1 MLNVKSAKEDLH
13 ECHSNELYSGPPMTV
28 DEQIDCLN
36 QLAIPKSNLNVQVT
50 CQLSPTATAIQFFEN
65 ESQNGLEISEEPK
78 QPYSESKIYVNSS
91 TRVTYNICD

>member
-36 QLAIPKSNLNVQVT
+36 QLAISKSNLNVQCI
-50 CQLSPTATAIQFFEN
+50 CQLIAATLHFFEN
-65 ESQNGLEISEEPK
+65 ESRQGFEI
-78 QPYSESKIYVNSS
+78 
-91 TRVTYNICD
+91 